1 MGDPSPLTVEVKCYL
16 LWEYTQGVQMLKQ
29 VFLQIVEWLR
39 DVTFGIQSFG
49 PPKAQLI
56 PIRVEV
62 RVRNNRLKTRR

>member
-1 MGDPSPLTVEVKCYL
+1 
-16 LWEYTQGVQMLKQ
+16 MLKQ

-39 DVTFGIQSFG
+39 DVTFGLQSFG

-62 RVRNNRLKTRR
+62 RVHNNRLKTRR